1 MYAINILSEICDDDS
16 LIHVESSPSI
26 VLQVEKKTNA
36 FIDIFLLTIES
47 VKLVDKSA
55 ICVSDKRRNFRIF
68 ASWLKNYE
76 I

>member
-1 MYAINILSEICDDDS
+1 MTILSFTWNHNRQS
-16 LIHVESSPSI
+16 FYKWR
-26 VLQVEKKTNA
+26 KKTNA
-36 FIDIFLLTIES
+36 FVDIFLPTIES

-55 ICVSDKRRNFRIF
+55 ICVSDKPRNFRIF